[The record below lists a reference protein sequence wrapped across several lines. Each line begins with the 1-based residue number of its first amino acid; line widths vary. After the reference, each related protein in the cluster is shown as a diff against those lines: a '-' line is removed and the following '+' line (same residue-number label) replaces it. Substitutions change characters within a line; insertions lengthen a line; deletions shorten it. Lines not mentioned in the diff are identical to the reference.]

1 MSPQSALGPQSGGPR
16 LSRRRK
22 RGNLR
27 RNRGVADVIAT
38 ILLLALTVVL
48 FAGIFAFVT
57 SFPSPPAQS
66 ANQFQ
71 ATLSYNKTGYITG
84 LNITHLSGPQI
95 NTGALIYVKSA
106 GDPSGCFSGTPVTV
120 GAGITTTI
128 WTLGQV
134 WRGPF
139 TIFPACAG
147 LPASSTWDTRFADN
161 LTVFI
166 LSNGNLIFSVVLPG
180 QAFLT
185 PPTIVSTWTV
195 PGTPTVSTTFKVFAT
210 IAGNL
215 GGNKPT
221 ANLGG
226 IPGQSSTPVTMF
238 YNSTASAWQVN
249 VTGGSSAT
257 GTYYAVVNIVNGI
270 NGLSATAAATVTVVA
285 ASSGTTPSLSV
296 APSIQPTPAFLRN
309 PETLTA
315 TVTNSGPTTV
325 TISSVTFWVNFTSN
339 KTQNAIR
346 TGTITHATITGYS
359 SWAAAVSSTTWLPL
373 YVASYN
379 VTARVAFTS
388 GSPVQGNATIVV
400 GQPFTLAVN
409 PSPAV
414 VNASSPATFAIVL
427 SNDGPLGGTVANVSL
442 FIVWTTNGTH
452 PWSTNGK
459 SPVSNGHGGWWVTNN
474 TYTQG
479 TTTGAKLGA
488 YATLF
493 WNPTL
498 SSPVGGPFTYT
509 ITVSVTMANSA
520 WTTTYTL
527 KAGNTISG

>member
-1 MSPQSALGPQSGGPR
+1 M
-16 LSRRRK
+16 
-22 RGNLR
+22 
-27 RNRGVADVIAT
+27 ADVVAT

-71 ATLSYNKTGYITG
+71 ATLSYNKTGYVTG

-120 GAGITTTI
+120 GAGIPTTV

-134 WRGPF
+134 WHGPF
-139 TIFPACAG
+139 TIFPGCAG
-147 LPASSTWDTRFADN
+147 LPVAQTWDTRFADN

-166 LSNGNLIFSVVLPG
+166 LSNGDLIFSVVLPG
-180 QAFLT
+180 QSFLT

-195 PGTPTVSTTFKVFAT
+195 PGTPTVSTTFKVYAT
-210 IAGNL
+210 IAGSL
-215 GGNKPT
+215 GGNSPT
-221 ANLGG
+221 VNLGG
-226 IPGQSSTPVTMF
+226 IPGQSSTPVTMT
-238 YNSTASAWQVN
+238 YNATLSAWVAT
-249 VTGGSSAT
+249 VTGGSSST
-257 GTYYAVVNIVNGI
+257 GTYYAVVNVVNGI
-270 NGLSATAAATVTVVA
+270 NGLSATAAVTVTVV
-285 ASSGTTPSLSV
+285 SSSSSTASLSV
-296 APSIQPTPAFLRN
+296 SPSIQPSPAFLRN

-325 TISSVTFWVNFTSN
+325 TISSVTFWVNFTLN
-339 KTQNAIR
+339 KTQNAMR
-346 TGTITHATITGYS
+346 AGTITHATITGYS
-359 SWAAAVSSTTWLPL
+359 SWGAAVSSTTWLPL

-379 VTARVAFTS
+379 VTARVVFTS
-388 GSPVQGNATIVV
+388 GSPVQGNATIIV
-400 GQPFTLAVN
+400 GQPFTISVN
-409 PSPAV
+409 PSPAR
-414 VNASSPATFAIVL
+414 VNASSSATFAIVL
-427 SNDGPLGGTVANVSL
+427 SNDGPLGGTIANVSL
-442 FIVWTTNGTH
+442 YVVWTTNGTH
-452 PWSTNGK
+452 PWSSNGL
-459 SPVSNGHGGWWVTNN
+459 SPVSTGQSHGGWWVTNN

-479 TTTGAKLGA
+479 TTKGATLGA

-493 WNPTL
+493 WSPSL

-520 WTTTYTL
+520 WASTYTL
-527 KAGNTISG
+527 KAGNTVIG